1 MLLSSCGGKL
11 SVSWSRNFLPWMEQ
25 PESTL
30 SWFKEPVT
38 EMCSK
43 QRDSSQLSFLL
54 VISVL
59 LYAGLSLFK
68 VFLPSRFV
76 YENVHIF
83 YLIYCCMLLMSHL
96 SRMVFWLRSSSYSQ
110 ILQCV
115 VFQGNTVIQT
125 GASTGDRVF
134 RHFEQPSVI
143 SFKEELNRSKRVTG
157 L

>member
-1 MLLSSCGGKL
+1 
-11 SVSWSRNFLPWMEQ
+11 MEQ

-43 QRDSSQLSFLL
+43 QHDSSQLSFLL

-83 YLIYCCMLLMSHL
+83 YLLYIAACCSCLI
-96 SRMVFWLRSSSYSQ
+96 FPEWYSDYAVQ
-110 ILQCV
+110 V
-115 VFQGNTVIQT
+115 TVKFCN
-125 GASTGDRVF
+125 AWC
-134 RHFEQPSVI
+134 
-143 SFKEELNRSKRVTG
+143 FKGTQLYKLGHPQEIEYFVTLNNPQLYHSKRN
-157 L
+157 